1 MAEHQ
6 RAAPRELP
14 EPVRHA
20 ITQAG
25 RETGVPASAVELVDY
40 EPINWP
46 DASLGV
52 PLPGR
57 LFAQMIT
64 PGYRVRL
71 TVAGRPLEY
80 HTDRGRRVVRIS
92 PTVDNSAG

>member
-1 MAEHQ
+1 MVDHQ

-14 EPVRHA
+14 EPVRQA
-20 ITQAG
+20 ITRAAG
-25 RETGVPASAVELVDY
+25 EMGVPASQVERVDY
-40 EPINWP
+40 EPVDWP

-57 LFAQMIT
+57 LVAQMIT

-80 HTDRGRRVVRIS
+80 HTDRGRRVVRAT
-92 PTVDNSAG
+92 PVVDNGAG